1 MKRFLICTLEMPLG
15 PFKEE
20 YLHITVAI
28 WGPFE
33 CRAFARCSCCWGAH
47 LKTEQPTY
55 TLQLLL
61 VAHLRAEHLIM
72 IRKYYMSG

>member
-1 MKRFLICTLEMPLG
+1 MPVG

-33 CRAFARCSCCWGAH
+33 CTAFARCSCFWGAH

-61 VAHLRAEHLIM
+61 EAPLIAERLIM
-72 IRKYYMSG
+72 I

>member
-1 MKRFLICTLEMPLG
+1 MKRFLICTLEMPVG
-15 PFKEE
+15 AFKEE

-55 TLQLLL
+55 TLQFLLE
-61 VAHLRAEHLIM
+61 AHLKAEWLIM